1 MRPWSSVYDLVRLD
15 RHSSL
20 CRYGPRPKPPPYSPQ
35 GTLNLEV
42 KFAPFASHPRRA
54 PLRVSASHW
63 NPLTSSFSSNI
74 ALRIHAVPSLTDPLQ
89 DTEPAALSTLLT
101 QLLLPSLH
109 LHLLP
114 KSSVDVYLLV
124 LESDTLPSVLSGGLT
139 VASAAIA
146 DAGIAMGALGVGA
159 VVAGEKGGLLVDPT
173 KQEEQERGAVLTAGI
188 MPALNRVTNLWLT
201 GETEVDDA
209 VKVSPQAGGEG

>member
-1 MRPWSSVYDLVRLD
+1 VLPTHIL
-15 RHSSL
+15 
-20 CRYGPRPKPPPYSPQ
+20 
-35 GTLNLEV
+35 
-42 KFAPFASHPRRA
+42 SH
-54 PLRVSASHW
+54 LF
-63 NPLTSSFSSNI
+63 TSSFPSESFCAN
-74 ALRIHAVPSLTDPLQ
+74 PSLADQLQ

-124 LESDTLPSVLSGGLT
+124 LESDTLPSVLSAGLT

-159 VVAGEKGGLLVDPT
+159 VISGEKDGLRVDPT
-173 KQEEQERGAVLTAGI
+173 KQEEQDGDAILTVGI
-188 MPALNRVTNLWLT
+188 MPALDRVTNLWLT
-201 GETEVDDA
+201 GETDVDDA
-209 VKVSPQAGGEG
+209 VKVSLQAGGEG